1 MTKSKSKAVVTSQS
15 AVEPV
20 GVKNEKLISF
30 DDAINDLNKQISSK
44 MNEVFKLL
52 LEHTLKSNEA
62 NVELC
67 KLANAPS
74 FLIEEMRVK
83 NPKKFSNRMVEIQ
96 EVLTSEFFA
105 RYNDEMW
112 MDYMDSRPKIPT
124 QVDGYNGWNLEC

>member
-1 MTKSKSKAVVTSQS
+1 MTKSKSEAFITSQS
-15 AVEPV
+15 TVEPV
-20 GVKNEKLISF
+20 GVKNEKLISVNN
-30 DDAINDLNKQISSK
+30 AINDLNKQISSK
-44 MNEVFKLL
+44 MNEVFTLL

-62 NVELC
+62 NVELY

-96 EVLTSEFFA
+96 EVLTSEFFG
-105 RYNDEMW
+105 RYDDEMW
-112 MDYMDSRPKIPT
+112 MDYMNSRPKIPT

>member
-1 MTKSKSKAVVTSQS
+1 MTKSKSEAVVTSQT

-20 GVKNEKLISF
+20 DLKNEKLISF

-62 NVELC
+62 NMELC

-74 FLIEEMRVK
+74 FLIEEMRAK
-83 NPKKFSNRMVEIQ
+83 NPKKFSDRMVEIQ

-105 RYNDEMW
+105 RYDDEMW
-112 MDYMDSRPKIPT
+112 MDYMGSRPKIPT
-124 QVDGYNGWNLEC
+124 QIDGYNGWNLEC